1 MANPASVIS
10 RAQYKIVRLLP
21 RHVVQFQRLNEM
33 FAEVFGD
40 PESYSARPPSA
51 AYLQSLLH
59 KPHVIAL
66 AAFDADTVV
75 AGLVAYVLEKFEQER
90 SEIYIYDL
98 AVSEAYRRKGLARA
112 LIAELKKI
120 AQELGA
126 WVIYVQ
132 ADKEDEDLPARR
144 LYESMGVREDV
155 FHYDIAVK

>member
-21 RHVVQFQRLNEM
+21 RHVAQFQRLNEM

-40 PESYSARPPSA
+40 PESYSARPPSV

-66 AAFDADTVV
+66 AAFDGDTVV

-98 AVSEAYRRKGLARA
+98 AVSEAHRRKGLARA

-132 ADKEDEDLPARR
+132 ADKGEEDIAARR
-144 LYESMGVREDV
+144 LYESLGACEDV